1 MVENTV
7 EEKKERKRKSA
18 SDDASLESKG
28 RATPGRRQKVKNS
41 EEGSAF
47 TRPFRNFFSYLS
59 EVNNELKKVT
69 WPTREDTI
77 RLTRIV
83 LIATVVSSLVLGS
96 LAFIA
101 DRVVAFGLDNELI
114 FVVLFAAVVVGTF
127 AYMRRGSSAGS
138 SY

>member
-1 MVENTV
+1 
-7 EEKKERKRKSA
+7 
-18 SDDASLESKG
+18 
-28 RATPGRRQKVKNS
+28 
-41 EEGSAF
+41 
-47 TRPFRNFFSYLS
+47 
-59 EVNNELKKVT
+59 
-69 WPTREDTI
+69 
-77 RLTRIV
+77 LTRIV